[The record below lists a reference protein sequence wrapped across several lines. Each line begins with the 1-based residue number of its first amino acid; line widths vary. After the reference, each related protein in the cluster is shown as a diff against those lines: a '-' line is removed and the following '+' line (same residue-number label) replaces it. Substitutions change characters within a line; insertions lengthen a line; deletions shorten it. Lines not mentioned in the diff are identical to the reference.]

1 MRRWMIA
8 ACLALMP
15 AAGSAMEISVTQWG
29 NSLTGLP
36 YAVALESH
44 MFQKAGIDV
53 TGIIGSGGGGTTVR
67 NMLASPL
74 PYGEVSLAAA
84 LAAARQGLDV
94 VIVNVGSLSLP
105 ESSVVTR
112 PESTV
117 KSIADLA
124 GKRVAITSPR
134 GVSDMVLQMALKANG
149 LDLSAT
155 TRVVAGG
162 YGQGLV
168 MLDHDA
174 VDAASLIEPLSIMR
188 RDRYRTVFEAT
199 DILPPMVTL
208 VGITTRQYARAHQQ
222 EIRALIAGRREA
234 VRWIYANPVAVEPI
248 LARSFKVEPAVAH
261 EAAARMIKFHMWS
274 EGNFVPV
281 ELDRFAEGLKL
292 VGEIEKLPDWST
304 IIDTVYLPAD
314 LQAKP

>member
-1 MRRWMIA
+1 MRQWLFA
-8 ACLALMP
+8 ACLALAPMT
-15 AAGSAMEISVTQWG
+15 ASAVDISVTQWG

-36 YAVALESH
+36 YAVALENH

-53 TGIIGSGGGGTTVR
+53 TGVIGSGGGGTTVR
-67 NMLASPL
+67 NMLASSF

-84 LAAARQGLDV
+84 LAAERQGLDV

-112 PESTV
+112 KDSPV
-117 KSIADLA
+117 KTIADLA

-134 GVSDMVLQMALKANG
+134 GVSDMVLQMSLKAKG
-149 LDLSAT
+149 MDPSAT

-188 RDRYRTVFEAT
+188 RDQYRTVFEAT
-199 DILPPMVTL
+199 DVLPPMVTL
-208 VGITTRQYARAHQQ
+208 VGITTRQYATAHAGQ
-222 EIRALIAGRREA
+222 IRALIAGRREA
-234 VRWIYANPVAVEPI
+234 VRWIYAHPAEAEPI
-248 LARSFKVEPAVAH
+248 LAKYFKVSPAVAH

-292 VGEIEKLPDWST
+292 VGEIDKMPDWSKL
-304 IIDTVYLPAD
+304 IDTSYLPAD
-314 LQAKP
+314 LQGKP

>member
-15 AAGSAMEISVTQWG
+15 AAGSAMDISVTQWG

-36 YAVALESH
+36 YAVALENH
-44 MFQKAGIDV
+44 MFQKAGIDI

-84 LAAARQGLDV
+84 LAAERQGLDV

-105 ESSVVTR
+105 ESSVVAR
-112 PESTV
+112 PESSV
-117 KSIADLA
+117 KGIADLV

-134 GVSDMVLQMALKANG
+134 GVSDMVLQMALKAKG
-149 LDLSAT
+149 LDPAAT

-199 DILPPMVTL
+199 DVLPPMVTL
-208 VGITTRQYARAHQQ
+208 VGITTRQYAHAHQG

-248 LARSFKVEPAVAH
+248 LAKSFKVEPAVAH
-261 EAAARMIKFHMWS
+261 EAAARMISFHMWS

-292 VGEIEKLPDWST
+292 VGEIEKMPDWST
-304 IIDTVYLPAD
+304 IIDTSYLPPD
-314 LQAKP
+314 LQGKP